1 MRIILA
7 IIFLFVTVAADAALP
22 PADLI
27 VVHKAQHQL
36 DLYSGD
42 TLLKSYPVALGWHP
56 VGPKTRQG
64 DGRTPE
70 GVYTIVRHNPASRYH
85 LSLGISYPGP
95 ADVGNAIL
103 VGTEPGNAIMI
114 HGIPNGK
121 TVKPGEDWGD
131 WTDGCIAVSDRE
143 IEEIYNAVQDGTTI
157 IITP

>member
-7 IIFLFVTVAADAALP
+7 TIFLFCATFAEAALP
-22 PADLI
+22 PADLV

-42 TLLKSYPVALGWHP
+42 TLLKSYHIALGWHP
-56 VGPKTRQG
+56 AGAKTRQG

-70 GVYTIVRHNPASRYH
+70 GVYTIVRHNPASHYH

-114 HGIPNGK
+114 HGLPNGK
-121 TVKPGEDWGD
+121 AVKPGENWGD
-131 WTDGCIAVSDRE
+131 WTDGCIAVNDRE
-143 IEEIYNAVQDGTTI
+143 IEEIYAAVSDGTTI